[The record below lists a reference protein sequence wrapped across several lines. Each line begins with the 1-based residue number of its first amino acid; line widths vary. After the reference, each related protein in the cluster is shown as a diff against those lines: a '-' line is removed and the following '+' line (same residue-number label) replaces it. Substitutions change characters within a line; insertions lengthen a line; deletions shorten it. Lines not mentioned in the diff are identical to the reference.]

1 MKVIRGAQNILI
13 LFGVYWYEA
22 LLNNSDILDLQ
33 EIFEFKRDA
42 LRYFALNNWIVYK
55 LQSILFLE
63 ALYYIRKIFYF

>member
-13 LFGVYWYEA
+13 LFGVYGYEA

-42 LRYFALNNWIVYK
+42 LRYFALNNLIVYK

-63 ALYYIRKIFYF
+63 ALYYFN